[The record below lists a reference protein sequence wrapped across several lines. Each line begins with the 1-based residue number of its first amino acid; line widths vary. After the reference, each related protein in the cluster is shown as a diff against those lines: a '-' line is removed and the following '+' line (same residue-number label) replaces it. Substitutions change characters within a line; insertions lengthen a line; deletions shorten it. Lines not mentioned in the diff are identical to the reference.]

1 MKCHLFRLSLVLATV
16 GLLSLAIP
24 APAQDATKPIRL
36 TGTHKTAEDLGG
48 FPSTPTLRF
57 TIYGEGTIGR
67 FVQIATVHFLWVGGE
82 PAFAGPGTYLFEE
95 SSVIYVLGEDGG
107 PTGDVIY
114 LEAHGA
120 DGPGILGANGGF
132 RITGGEGVYEGA
144 CGNGGVQDVYP
155 GTYIGVIRK

>member
-1 MKCHLFRLSLVLATV
+1 MKCHLFRLSLVLAIV

-24 APAQDATKPIRL
+24 AAARDTAEPLRL
-36 TGTHKTAEDLGG
+36 TGVNKTVEDLGG

-67 FVQIATVHFLWVGGE
+67 FVQIATVHFFWVGGE
-82 PAFAGPGTYLFEE
+82 PAFSGPGTYLFEE
-95 SSVIYVLGEDGG
+95 SSVIYVLDDDDQ

-114 LEAHGA
+114 MEAHGA
-120 DGPGILGANGGF
+120 DGPGIRGANGGF
-132 RITGGEGVYEGA
+132 RITGGEGIYEGA
-144 CGNGGVQDVYP
+144 SGNGGVQDVYP